1 MKIKVIAATQHD
13 LLTYW
18 AINGD
23 VWCISN
29 IMCRKLCCKYRIM
42 KSVAFSCN
50 FLEFVVWQKLGK
62 RSPNTVRAI
71 QQGN

>member
-23 VWCISN
+23 EGCISN
-29 IMCRKLCCKYRIM
+29 IMCRKLCCKYFVKLYNYEI
-42 KSVAFSCN
+42 SSF
-50 FLEFVVWQKLGK
+50 FL
-62 RSPNTVRAI
+62 
-71 QQGN
+71 

>member
-23 VWCISN
+23 EGCISN
-29 IMCRKLCCKYRIM
+29 IMCRKLCCKYFV
-42 KSVAFSCN
+42 KLVFVA
-50 FLEFVVWQKLGK
+50 WQVLGK
-62 RSPNTVRAI
+62 RSPNTVRAT

>member
-23 VWCISN
+23 EGCISN
-29 IMCRKLCCKYRIM
+29 IMCRKLCCKYFV
-42 KSVAFSCN
+42 KLAFVA
-50 FLEFVVWQKLGK
+50 WQVLGK
-62 RSPNTVRAI
+62 RSPNTVCAT

>member
-1 MKIKVIAATQHD
+1 
-13 LLTYW
+13 
-18 AINGD
+18 
-23 VWCISN
+23 
-29 IMCRKLCCKYRIM
+29 M

-50 FLEFVVWQKLGK
+50 RLVFVARQVLGK